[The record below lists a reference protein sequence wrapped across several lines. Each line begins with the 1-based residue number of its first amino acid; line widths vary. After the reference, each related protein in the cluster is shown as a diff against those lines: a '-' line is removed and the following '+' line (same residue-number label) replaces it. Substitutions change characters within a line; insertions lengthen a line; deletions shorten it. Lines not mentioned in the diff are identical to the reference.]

1 VRLAPAHAAFV
12 LGGVSI
18 VAASRGEGNR
28 PTIVRATG
36 CKIVDERVTVFV
48 SRAAGPEFLDSVRQ
62 SGVLSVVFS
71 QPSTHRT
78 IQLKGAGA
86 RVGPL
91 AAGDADL
98 LGRYV
103 EAFVAELAS
112 LGHPADMVR
121 AVVTAPPEE
130 CLAVSFLPTQAFDQT
145 PGPRAGAALER

>member
-1 VRLAPAHAAFV
+1 VRLAPAHAAFI

-18 VAASRGEGNR
+18 VAASRTAGNR
-28 PTIVRATG
+28 PTIARAAG
-36 CKIVDERVTVFV
+36 CKLVDELFTVFV
-48 SRAAGPEFLDSVRQ
+48 SRAQGIEFLDSVRQ
-62 SGVLSVVFS
+62 SGSLSVVFS

-78 IQLKGAGA
+78 IQLKGSGA
-86 RVGPL
+86 LVGPL

-103 EAFVAELAS
+103 EAFIAELAS

-121 AVVTAPPEE
+121 AVVTAPPDE

-145 PGPRAGAALER
+145 PGPRAGAALDR

>member
-1 VRLAPAHAAFV
+1 VRLAPAHAAFI

-18 VAASRGEGNR
+18 VAASRTACNR
-28 PTIVRATG
+28 PTIARAAG
-36 CKIVDERVTVFV
+36 CKLVDELFTVFV
-48 SRAAGPEFLDSVRQ
+48 SRAQGIEFLDSVRQ
-62 SGVLSVVFS
+62 SGSLSVVFS

-78 IQLKGAGA
+78 IQLKGSGA
-86 RVGPL
+86 LVGPL

-103 EAFVAELAS
+103 EAFIAELAS

-121 AVVTAPPEE
+121 AVVAARPDE

-145 PGPRAGAALER
+145 PGPRAGAALDR